1 MSATEPGKERES
13 GFYGNAYGERRKKR
27 HQKGRTRMN
36 VLLGILVLL
45 VLVWLFLPNPSA
57 PPPPSDPAER
67 TREFPAATNVSPSAS
82 GDRNSTPLPP
92 EAIAPNPLLEVYI
105 DQELRE
111 EAPYRIEVTYPQKE
125 AALVEQA
132 DGTHLFRISGNL
144 YAENM
149 ATATENE
156 EDEIILPFR
165 VHLFSNRPADYENF
179 QPIFT
184 EDLVFQVEGDHYIF
198 QLSHP
203 EALDPGLYYYLIEEA
218 ENGEIYGVGKVTVL

>member
-1 MSATEPGKERES
+1 MSAREPGKEKQG

-36 VLLGILVLL
+36 VLLGILLLL

-67 TREFPAATNVSPSAS
+67 SREFPTNTTSENSSARPSGTAGRSTAA
-82 GDRNSTPLPP
+82 LPP

-111 EAPYRIEVTYPQKE
+111 GPYRFEITYPNKE
-125 AALVEQA
+125 AALSEQA
-132 DGTHLFRISGNL
+132 DGTHLFRISGNV
-144 YAENM
+144 Y
-149 ATATENE
+149 TEE
-156 EDEIILPFR
+156 EEVALPFR
-165 VHLFSNRPADYENF
+165 VHLFSNKPADYEAF

-184 EDLVFQVEGDHYIF
+184 EDLVFQVEGDHHIF

-203 EALDPGLYYYLIEEA
+203 EALDPGLYYYLIEES
-218 ENGEIYGVGKVTVL
+218 ESGEAYGVGKVVVY